1 MKQQANAMTI
11 PLIESILSH
20 HTAFLFILF
29 RVAAFFVAIP
39 LIGGAGVP
47 VMVKMMLVLSMS
59 FLLFQTVSLQSP
71 GDLNFVALSTALLG
85 EVLIGLIIGMGAN
98 LIFSAIEIGS
108 EIVGMQMG
116 LGSANL
122 FDPISNKQASLVARL
137 QSLVAML
144 IFLAVNGHYI
154 VLESMVKSFELI
166 PSIGFYPSGPLV
178 QYIMRLAG
186 EMFLLGLK
194 VAIPVI
200 VALLMANVIIGIFSR
215 VIPQMNV
222 LLFSFPV
229 TITLGLVMV
238 GFSLPIL
245 SGILTQEI
253 SGLKPVFQNLLM
265 GMKP

>member
-1 MKQQANAMTI
+1 MSV
-11 PLIESILSH
+11 PLIDSILRNQ
-20 HTAFLFILF
+20 TVFLFILF
-29 RVAAFFVAIP
+29 RVAAFLVAIP

-47 VMVKMMLVLSMS
+47 VMVKMLLVLSMS
-59 FLLFQTVSLQSP
+59 FVLFQTLSFAPPPTDLNLVSL
-71 GDLNFVALSTALLG
+71 AAALLG
-85 EVLIGLIIGMGAN
+85 EVLIGLIMGMAAN
-98 LIFSAIEIGS
+98 LLFSAIEMGS
-108 EIVGMQMG
+108 EIVGIQMG

-122 FDPISNKQASLVARL
+122 FDPVSNKQASLIARL

-144 IFLAVNGHYI
+144 IFLAMNGHYI
-154 VLESMVKSFELI
+154 VLESMMKSFEVL
-166 PSIGFYPSGPLV
+166 PSFGFYPSGPLI

-200 VALLMANVIIGIFSR
+200 VALLMANVTIGIFAR
-215 VIPQMNV
+215 VIPQLNV

-229 TITLGLVMV
+229 TITLGLLML

-253 SGLKPVFQNLLM
+253 SGLKTVFQNLLM